1 MDKLVKIIG
10 PAPSEMTDEEFAIRL
25 RKERV
30 RVTTALEEYSY
41 QAKTS
46 KPRAKAKP
54 LLSSQERKLKTALEE
69 LGMTPEEFVEAYKE
83 EQQKKEEVKGEPM
96 K

>member
-10 PAPSEMTDEEFAIRL
+10 PAPSEMSDEEFALRL

-30 RVTTALEEYSY
+30 RVTTALDEYSTK
-41 QAKTS
+41 ARAS

-54 LLSSQERKLKTALEE
+54 LLTAQEQKLKTALEE

-83 EQQKKEEVKGEPM
+83 QQREKEEVKGEPM

>member
-1 MDKLVKIIG
+1 MDKLTKIIG
-10 PAPSEMTDEEFAIRL
+10 PAPSEMSDEEFALRL

-30 RVTTALEEYSY
+30 RVTTALEKFSY
-41 QAKTS
+41 AKVS

-54 LLSSQERKLKTALEE
+54 LLTPQEQKLKTALEE